1 MGNLNL
7 KRSKAKAARSS
18 EGLDPEWQSVT
29 AIILYWL
36 KQIIRSAQI
45 QDILHEVWFTG
56 GHPWIL
62 AFTDTQGNTSDKK
75 IGKVSSELRQ
85 KELIHK

>member
-29 AIILYWL
+29 VIILYWL
-36 KQIIRSAQI
+36 KQIIGSAQI
-45 QDILHEVWFTG
+45 QKTYYTKCGSLGAILGDWLSQIARVIPVTE
-56 GHPWIL
+56 
-62 AFTDTQGNTSDKK
+62 
-75 IGKVSSELRQ
+75 R
-85 KELIHK
+85 